1 MIPLLLT
8 YLFHGLAMVPQSP
21 SLMIFGDIPR
31 PITVTLAIGLAAM
44 PRSKVIVQVNGREIV
59 YEGVSMRD
67 ILTRSGLPEAGE
79 LRDEDAAK
87 AVVVTSA
94 DGFHA
99 VFALAEFDPSFTNRA
114 SMIAYLKNGVPLDET
129 EGPMQLILV
138 GERRPA
144 RWVRHVVSIEIR
156 VLP

>member
-8 YLFHGLAMVPQSP
+8 YLLGGPAIPAQSP
-21 SLMIFGDIPR
+21 SLRIFGDIPK
-31 PITVTLAIGLAAM
+31 PVTVTLAIGLAFM
-44 PRSKVIVQVNGREIV
+44 PRSKVTVQVKGREVV

-67 ILTRSGLPEAGE
+67 ILTRVGIPETGE

-94 DGFHA
+94 DGSHA
-99 VFALAEFDPSFTNRA
+99 VFALAEFDPGFTNRA
-114 SMIAYLKNGVPLDET
+114 SMIAYMKDGAPLDEID
-129 EGPMQLILV
+129 GPMQLVLV